1 MLEILRGLSDQH
13 IYINGYC
20 VAQEIH
26 RSLRKMSYRCGPSAM
41 QNDREREW
49 KRERERDSTRSGW
62 LIKSVQIATSPSM
75 ETSWLQLRFFSYLQW
90 LKMALCHIKAT
101 QNLIS
106 SWNLMCFSNNQVS
119 TFFFLQLFN
128 GLGFYL
134 TAPLKGMGPLWW
146 SVVLIKD
153 FICGWLGSR
162 RQTESWRYALL
173 LDDNCF
179 QLRFVRLS
187 FLLLSASCCEGRK
200 RRRERTADTF
210 ATTYEG
216 SIFLLFFLKPLL
228 LVISGLGPMT
238 FVPSW
243 NLAEQ
248 SAL

>member
-1 MLEILRGLSDQH
+1 MWALSH
-13 IYINGYC
+13 
-20 VAQEIH
+20 AKW
-26 RSLRKMSYRCGPSAM
+26 S
-41 QNDREREW
+41 REGVKE
-49 KRERERDSTRSGW
+49 RERERDSTRSGW

-119 TFFFLQLFN
+119 TFFLQLFN

-134 TAPLKGMGPLWW
+134 TAPLKGMEPLWW

-153 FICGWLGSR
+153 FICGRLGSR
-162 RQTESWRYALL
+162 RQTGSWRYALL
-173 LDDNCF
+173 WDDNCF

-200 RRRERTADTF
+200 RGRTADTF

-216 SIFLLFFLKPLL
+216 SIFLLVF
-228 LVISGLGPMT
+228 
-238 FVPSW
+238 
-243 NLAEQ
+243 
-248 SAL
+248 